1 MKITLT
7 DLLGAAI
14 QAAVDAGNEI
24 LKIYETDFSVEY
36 KNDRSPLTAADK
48 ESNEKIIESLNG
60 FNIPFL
66 SEENELVP
74 YEARKNWTY
83 LWIVDPLDGT
93 KEFVKRNGEFTV
105 NIALVKNGVP
115 ILGVIYSPVFRDL
128 YFASEEL
135 GSFKVERHDVIEIFQ
150 NKKPGFSPVMEK
162 AKKLPLVNSLS
173 TFTIVASRSHL
184 NSETHHH
191 IETRKK
197 QYPTVE
203 LINAG
208 SSIKICLVAEGKAN
222 EYPRFGPTM
231 EWDTAA
237 GHAIAEFAGKKVID
251 VSTGK
256 RIEYNREI
264 ITNNSFLVC

>member
-1 MKITLT
+1 MCSS
-7 DLLGAAI
+7 DL
-14 QAAVDAGNEI
+14 
-24 LKIYETDFSVEY
+24 
-36 KNDRSPLTAADK
+36 
-48 ESNEKIIESLNG
+48 
-60 FNIPFL
+60 
-66 SEENELVP
+66 
-74 YEARKNWTY
+74 
-83 LWIVDPLDGT
+83 
-93 KEFVKRNGEFTV
+93 
-105 NIALVKNGVP
+105 
-115 ILGVIYSPVFRDL
+115 
-128 YFASEEL
+128 
-135 GSFKVERHDVIEIFQ
+135 
-150 NKKPGFSPVMEK
+150 EK